1 MDGYTA
7 TQAIRSLTDPG
18 LAGIPIIAM
27 TANAFHEDIK
37 NAEKAGMNGYIAKP
51 LDIQDMKATLQRVLK

>member
-1 MDGYTA
+1 
-7 TQAIRSLTDPG
+7 
-18 LAGIPIIAM
+18 M